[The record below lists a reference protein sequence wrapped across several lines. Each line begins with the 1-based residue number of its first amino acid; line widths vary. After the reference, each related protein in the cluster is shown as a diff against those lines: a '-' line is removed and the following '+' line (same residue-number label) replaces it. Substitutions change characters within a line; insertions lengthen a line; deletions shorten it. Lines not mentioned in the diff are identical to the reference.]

1 MCIED
6 QTGSDNVNKIKNAIN
21 KFPYLLAFI
30 ILAVSLA
37 ACGKSEDAYDETTVI
52 IDKKGGITHRIVES
66 FDKDYYS
73 EDELNQDINDEL
85 SAYCSGRDEKAAKLN
100 SLEIKDGIATAE
112 IKFAGYADYAS
123 FNDVDFFY
131 GTIGE
136 AMEKGYPTDVT
147 LKGRGEDTETIEKY
161 EFESL
166 KDSMLIVVS
175 EPVAIKMPGK
185 IAYTTANI
193 DIIDDDTAR
202 MASDS
207 VGLGYIVLK

>member
-1 MCIED
+1 MNIFKKEKYKL
-6 QTGSDNVNKIKNAIN
+6 S
-21 KFPYLLAFI
+21 YLPVLV
-30 ILAVSLA
+30 ILAIIFTG
-37 ACGKSEDAYDETTVI
+37 CGQSEEAYDETTVI

-85 SAYCSGRDEKAAKLN
+85 TRYCSGKDEKAAKLN

-112 IKFAGYADYAS
+112 IKFAGYADYAA

-147 LKGRGEDTETIEKY
+147 LKGRGEDNETIEKY

-166 KDSMLIVVS
+166 KDSMIIVVS